1 MASWQCCA
9 HFSVVASYFRA
20 ELQLAFLAFLH
31 VKKVFGD
38 YIQLSY
44 KIEDT
49 LFIFMAIRYIIC
61 NKSALYVL
69 YFESLHT

>member
-9 HFSVVASYFRA
+9 HFSVVASYFGA

-31 VKKVFGD
+31 ETKVFGD

-44 KIEDT
+44 KIKDI
-49 LFIFMAIRYIIC
+49 LFIFMAILNINC